1 VSERTLLDTDIFS
14 EVIKGKN
21 ASVSARADAYMK
33 AHGRLTISVI
43 TVLESTK
50 GLQKAQRPDAM
61 TRFVGMLPSLDVLGF
76 GIEEALVA
84 GRIYGDLERTGQPIG
99 RADPM
104 IAAVAITNAIAL
116 ATGNGAHYERIRAL
130 GYALR
135 LENWRDP

>member
-1 VSERTLLDTDIFS
+1 MTERTLLDTDIFS

-21 ASVSARADAYMK
+21 ASVSAHADAYMK
-33 AHGRLTISVI
+33 EHGRLTISVI

-50 GLQKAQRPDAM
+50 GFQKAQRADALA
-61 TRFVGMLPSLDVLGF
+61 RFVGMLPSLDVLGF